1 MGLRD
6 VERAIERRVDGV
18 LGRVFRSDVSQLE
31 ISKRVERELDAGT
44 RRGNRGDRVM
54 PNDIEVVIHPND
66 AEALPDTLSSIESS
80 LIGLARNRARN
91 NDCVFEGPLTV
102 ALHVD
107 DEVQPGTIQVFATAE
122 HSISGIAPGTLVYPD
137 GYRYDLPAAGVEGI
151 ILGRDEE
158 SHIRIDDSRAS
169 RSHAHIRPSPQGWV
183 VEDLGSTNGT
193 RVNGFRT
200 SAQILLDGYA
210 VTIGATQFRFEAS

>member
-6 VERAIERRVDGV
+6 VERAIERGVDGV

-44 RRGNRGDRVM
+44 RRGIRGDRVM

-66 AEALPDTLSSIESS
+66 AHALPDSKSNIESS
-80 LIGLARNRARN
+80 LISLARNRARDN
-91 NDCVFEGPLTV
+91 ECVFEGPLTV
-102 ALHVD
+102 AVNVD

-137 GYRYDLPAAGVEGI
+137 GYRFDLPAAGVEGI
-151 ILGRDEE
+151 ILGRDEDA
-158 SHIRIDDSRAS
+158 HIRIDDSRAS
-169 RSHAHIRPSPQGWV
+169 RSHAHVRPSPQGWV

-200 SAQILLDGYA
+200 RAQILLDGDV
-210 VTIGATQFRFEAS
+210 VTIGATRFRFEAS